1 MLRTKLAQFIRRVFS
16 GRASHREREAAK
28 LDRIRTQAA
37 KWVAV
42 LAGPNREAEMQ
53 RFDRWVHADPRSRAA
68 FVSAA
73 AVWRRTRRPANQPR
87 QPIESYF

>member
-42 LAGPNREAEMQ
+42 LAGPNR
-53 RFDRWVHADPRSRAA
+53 
-68 FVSAA
+68 
-73 AVWRRTRRPANQPR
+73 
-87 QPIESYF
+87 